1 MNNRIKEIGKLLWEK
16 QLFEMNGNIV
26 AADRIEKIIK
36 EIRKR
41 KSLDDERRKDAVTVQ
56 GM

>member
-1 MNNRIKEIGKLLWEK
+1 
-16 QLFEMNGNIV
+16 MNGNIV

-41 KSLDDERRKDAVTVQ
+41 KSLDDERHKDAITVQ